1 MNGRMRITADRHPWS
16 RSIELRVGV
25 EVDGGGYAA
34 ARPLVMEVLPEG
46 HEVEPCIRLKPEAA
60 QELMDEL
67 WRTGL
72 RPSQEEGS
80 TGQAAATQRHL
91 DDMRALAFHALKV
104 PK

>member
-1 MNGRMRITADRHPWS
+1 MNGRMRITADRQPWS
-16 RSIELRVGV
+16 RLIEIRIGV
-25 EVDGGGYAA
+25 EDEKGNYAV
-34 ARPLVMEVLPEG
+34 ARP
-46 HEVEPCIRLKPEAA
+46 VEMQVVGDGERVDPCLALRPEAA

-91 DDMRALAFHALKV
+91 DDMRTLAFHALKV